1 MKVLLGSAGMGSLR
15 KHAEIQR
22 IRMHSGETVDDF
34 SGLNDY
40 LGDTEFQFGR
50 TASKFAEPRKTL

>member
-1 MKVLLGSAGMGSLR
+1 
-15 KHAEIQR
+15 
-22 IRMHSGETVDDF
+22 MHSGETVDDF

-50 TASKFAEPRKTL
+50 TASKFAEPR